1 MRDKMSGTYKRKEK
15 VDLDMDGNEILN
27 FIPQTVTELPTT
39 NVKKN
44 QIVTKDGQMYICYNP
59 AGTTEVEIWKVF
71 TAMPEGSNVLTD
83 GDIGTRVAKLI
94 DGKVPID
101 EIPDIGISKV
111 TGLQAELDGK
121 ASTDVATTT
130 KNGLMSST
138 DKTKL
143 DTVKDNAEPNKI
155 DKITAEGTEI
165 AISNKT
171 VNVTRSSLGL
181 GTASTKDVGTSA
193 GNIPVLNSDGKLD
206 NSTIPPL
213 AISEYAGSVDTK
225 ADLIT
230 LTNAEK
236 GDIAQVTSDPVVN
249 NNGVYFL
256 NGVYST
262 LENWIQI
269 VGPGA
274 VISVNGKSG
283 VVSLTYVDV
292 DAVPIT
298 RTINAKALSDDI
310 TLTKADL
317 NLDYEDGA
325 QINVIESIAV
335 NGVDATIT
343 GKKATVSIPNASA
356 TADGLMSKA
365 DFTKLSGIDDG
376 AKKPVENLTSAT
388 EPPTAKTVGD
398 EFAKYVQKNAD
409 ITASTTAK
417 LVTYDAKGLVTGG
430 RVIQKTDLPTG
441 VGYILEG
448 TIAIGLTKGEFT
460 LPTDPVIRA
469 YNVQVYDSTGN
480 LVDTFVNITDNKV
493 TVGFNTATTEE
504 HKVRIIG
511 S

>member
-27 FIPQTVTELPTT
+27 FIPQSVTELPTT

-44 QIVTKDGQMYICYNP
+44 QVVTKDGLMYICYNP
-59 AGTTEVEIWKVF
+59 VGTTETEIWKVF

-83 GDIGTRVAKLI
+83 GDIGTRVAKLT

-101 EIPDIGISKV
+101 EIPDIGIAKV

-143 DTVKDNAEPNKI
+143 DTVKDDAEPNKI

-356 TADGLMSKA
+356 TAA
-365 DFTKLSGIDDG
+365 
-376 AKKPVENLTSAT
+376 TS
-388 EPPTAKTVGD
+388 TAGW
-398 EFAKYVQKNAD
+398 
-409 ITASTTAK
+409 STW
-417 LVTYDAKGLVTGG
+417 
-430 RVIQKTDLPTG
+430 
-441 VGYILEG
+441 
-448 TIAIGLTKGEFT
+448 
-460 LPTDPVIRA
+460 
-469 YNVQVYDSTGN
+469 
-480 LVDTFVNITDNKV
+480 
-493 TVGFNTATTEE
+493 
-504 HKVRIIG
+504 
-511 S
+511 